1 MMRLLCG
8 DWGSPRAFLFGPP
21 NQMEKNTRYD
31 IYRLCNLYEKYMCE
45 MCFHHRIIIM
55 RTLVFLSCSFS
66 SSSSSSSSSPVA
78 PRFFGRSALLRCFR
92 ASPLLRR
99 RLLPIAHALSSLARS
114 RASRFRRS
122 WAPTYASDEGGLA
135 FFLPHQ
141 VASPGGTKRTML
153 NYEEMKKA
161 REEILGKKDS

>member
-1 MMRLLCG
+1 MSSNCLMTSNNWRNNVIQGVTRLMRLLCG

-66 SSSSSSSSSPVA
+66 SSSSSSPSSSSSSPVA
-78 PRFFGRSALLRCFR
+78 PRFFGRSTLPC
-92 ASPLLRR
+92 
-99 RLLPIAHALSSLARS
+99 LLPRFSAASSSSSPDRSRASLARS
-114 RASRFRRS
+114 LTRLRVC
-122 WAPTYASDEGGLA
+122 A
-135 FFLPHQ
+135 FPACAH
-141 VASPGGTKRTML
+141 L
-153 NYEEMKKA
+153 N
-161 REEILGKKDS
+161 